1 MRTARRIYRILLLV
15 LHAALG
21 AALALLLT
29 RPRQPAPGPVFD
41 AIAGWWRA
49 RIARILHVQV
59 RVRGRP
65 VEGSA
70 LLVAN
75 HVSWLDI
82 PVLGW
87 IPAISFLSKAEV
99 RRWPL
104 IGWLAA
110 RGGTLFIRR
119 GARGEADN
127 AAEQITWHLVRGRKV
142 LLFPEGTTTDGSG
155 VRAFHPR
162 LFASAVLADVPI
174 QPVALRYTLPQGQAH
189 GTPHPSAPFI
199 GDDTFPAHL
208 WRVLGEASIVAEVEF
223 LAPLRAR
230 GRDRKTLAREAREC
244 IARVVAGT
252 PGDGHVETGA

>member
-1 MRTARRIYRILLLV
+1 MHTARRIYRIALLL

-21 AALALLLT
+21 VILTLLLT
-29 RPRQPAPGPVFD
+29 RPRQAAPGPVFD
-41 AIAGWWRA
+41 AIACWWRV
-49 RIARILHVQV
+49 RVARILNLEL

-65 VEGSA
+65 LDGPA

-87 IPAISFLSKAEV
+87 IPTISFLSKAEV
-99 RRWPL
+99 RSWPV

-119 GARGEADN
+119 GARGSADN

-155 VRAFHPR
+155 VRTFHPR
-162 LFASAVLADVPI
+162 LFASAMLAGVPV
-174 QPVALRYTLPQGQAH
+174 QPIALRYTLPQGQAR

-208 WRVLGEASIVAEVEF
+208 WRVLGEGRIVVEIEF
-223 LAPLRAR
+223 LAPLIAQEH
-230 GRDRKTLAREAREC
+230 DRKTLAQTAQQQ
-244 IARVVAGT
+244 IARVVCEPVDDA
-252 PGDGHVETGA
+252 HEGAAS

>member
-1 MRTARRIYRILLLV
+1 MPTARRIYRIALLL

-21 AALALLLT
+21 VVLTLLMT
-29 RPRQPAPGPVFD
+29 RPRQAAPGPVFD
-41 AIAGWWRA
+41 AIVCWWRA
-49 RIARILHVQV
+49 RAARILHLEL

-65 VEGSA
+65 VDGPA

-75 HVSWLDI
+75 HISWMDI

-87 IPAISFLSKAEV
+87 IPTISFLSKAEV
-99 RRWPL
+99 RRWPV

-119 GARGEADN
+119 GERKGADA

-142 LLFPEGTTTDGSG
+142 VLFPEGTTTDGSG
-155 VRAFHPR
+155 VRKFHPR
-162 LFASAVLADVPI
+162 LFSSAMLAGVPV
-174 QPVALRYTLPQGQAH
+174 QPIALRYTLPQGQAR

-208 WRVLGEASIVAEVEF
+208 WRVLGERRIVAEVEF
-223 LAPLRAR
+223 LAPLIVRSH
-230 GRDRKTLAREAREC
+230 DRKTLAQSAQQQ
-244 IARVVAGT
+244 ITRVVCGQTSA
-252 PGDGHVETGA
+252 PHEGAVS

>member
-1 MRTARRIYRILLLV
+1 MPTARRIYRIALLL

-21 AALALLLT
+21 VVLTLLMT
-29 RPRQPAPGPVFD
+29 RPRQAAPGPVFD
-41 AIAGWWRA
+41 AIVCWWRA
-49 RIARILHVQV
+49 RAARILHLEL

-65 VEGSA
+65 VDGPA

-75 HVSWLDI
+75 HISWMDI

-87 IPAISFLSKAEV
+87 IPTISFLSKAEV
-99 RRWPL
+99 RRWPV

-119 GARGEADN
+119 GERKGADA

-162 LFASAVLADVPI
+162 LFSAALLAGVPV
-174 QPVALRYTLPQGQAH
+174 QPVALRYSLPQGQAR

-199 GDDTFPAHL
+199 DDDTFPSHL
-208 WRVLGEASIVAEVEF
+208 WRVLGEPRIVVEVEF
-223 LAPLRAR
+223 LAPLNTQ
-230 GRDRKTLAREAREC
+230 GRERKELARAAQRQIANVVDGGTAGGRE
-244 IARVVAGT
+244 GT
-252 PGDGHVETGA
+252 AS